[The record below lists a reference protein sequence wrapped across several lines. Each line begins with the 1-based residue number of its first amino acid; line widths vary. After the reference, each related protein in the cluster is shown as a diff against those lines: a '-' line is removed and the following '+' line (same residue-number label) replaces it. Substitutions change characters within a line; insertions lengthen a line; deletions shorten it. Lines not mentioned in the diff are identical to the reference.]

1 MRASDY
7 YNYRGDFPIIDRI
20 KKTKKQKE
28 KIKQYES
35 QLKILNKKVGV
46 IEKEIEKFKGQHQK
60 IFNILD
66 KLNTK
71 SENACEKYVKKM
83 TQLNDYEEKFIV
95 RDNKRELVA

>member
-1 MRASDY
+1 MLGYERYDRI
-7 YNYRGDFPIIDRI
+7 NYPIIKII

-95 RDNKRELVA
+95 RDINRDCVA

>member
-1 MRASDY
+1 MLDY
-7 YNYRGDFPIIDRI
+7 ERYDRVNYPIIDKI

-95 RDNKRELVA
+95 RDTQKELVA

>member
-1 MRASDY
+1 MMYKNYGGYDTPIDY
-7 YNYRGDFPIIDRI
+7 TKP
-20 KKTKKQKE
+20 KTKKQKE

-95 RDNKRELVA
+95 RDIQRDCVA

>member
-1 MRASDY
+1 MLDY
-7 YNYRGDFPIIDRI
+7 ERYNRVNYPIIDKI

-83 TQLNDYEEKFIV
+83 TQLNDYKEKFIV
-95 RDNKRELVA
+95 RDTQRDCVA

>member
-1 MRASDY
+1 MMYKNYGGYDTPIDY
-7 YNYRGDFPIIDRI
+7 TKP
-20 KKTKKQKE
+20 KTKKQKE

-95 RDNKRELVA
+95 RDTQRDCVA